1 MLCGGRKVQESLL
14 SPSNASL
21 AASTGVCTSVLGIQQ
36 KCTFFKGMTHSQKSV
51 LGIQFNGMM
60 RHFFACMLHFLM
72 VGVKRNPYHIITE
85 PDSKDRRCFRAKIT
99 FLLSIFEAYRA
110 GFQGSTLLANTE
122 PAQSI
127 SEIFVFIAKY
137 KVVYAPP
144 PFLQV

>member
-1 MLCGGRKVQESLL
+1 
-14 SPSNASL
+14 
-21 AASTGVCTSVLGIQQ
+21 
-36 KCTFFKGMTHSQKSV
+36 
-51 LGIQFNGMM
+51 
-60 RHFFACMLHFLM
+60 MLHFLM

-127 SEIFVFIAKY
+127 SEIFVFIAGS
-137 KVVYAPP
+137 VLASNVGPWNPAR
-144 PFLQV
+144 